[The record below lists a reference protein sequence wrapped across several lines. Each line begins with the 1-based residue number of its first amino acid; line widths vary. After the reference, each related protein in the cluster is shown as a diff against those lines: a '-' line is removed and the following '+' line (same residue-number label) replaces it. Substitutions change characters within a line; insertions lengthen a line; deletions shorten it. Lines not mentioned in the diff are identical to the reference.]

1 MNGYGSLRVFP
12 LLAVLIAVTLA
23 GSGAG
28 CGSFSASSKS
38 ISKSIES
45 PIKSS
50 ASSSRS
56 SSPGDVYK
64 NDVRDFTAAFMKSG
78 GDPTKLKTEVG
89 TIAAKHGVTD
99 WESSKSTYEGIG
111 AGMAQAEVTPAALEA
126 YKKTIATNDEQAQWM
141 QDGYDSA
148 K

>member
-1 MNGYGSLRVFP
+1 MNRSHFLRTSPFLAP
-12 LLAVLIAVTLA
+12 LIALALLAW
-23 GSGAG
+23 GAG

-38 ISKSIES
+38 ISKSISS
-45 PIKSS
+45 PI

-64 NDVRDFTAAFMKSG
+64 NDVRDFTAAYMKSG
-78 GDPTKLKTEVG
+78 GDPSKLKTEVG
-89 TIAAKHGVTD
+89 TVAAKHGVTH
-99 WESSKSTYEGIG
+99 WESNESTYEGIG
-111 AGMAQAEVTPAALEA
+111 AGMAQAKVTPAELEA

-141 QDGYDSA
+141 QDGYDSE

>member
-1 MNGYGSLRVFP
+1 MTGSGSLRASPFF
-12 LLAVLIAVTLA
+12 AVLIAVALA
-23 GSGAG
+23 GSVAG

-38 ISKSIES
+38 ISKSISS
-45 PIKSS
+45 PIK
-50 ASSSRS
+50 SSSRS

-64 NDVRDFTAAFMKSG
+64 NDVRDFTAAYMKSG
-78 GDPTKLKTEVG
+78 GDPAKLKTEVG
-89 TIAAKHGVTD
+89 TIAEKHGVTD

-111 AGMAQAEVTPAALEA
+111 AGMAQANVTPAELEA
-126 YKKTIATNDEQAQWM
+126 YKKTIATNDQQAQWM